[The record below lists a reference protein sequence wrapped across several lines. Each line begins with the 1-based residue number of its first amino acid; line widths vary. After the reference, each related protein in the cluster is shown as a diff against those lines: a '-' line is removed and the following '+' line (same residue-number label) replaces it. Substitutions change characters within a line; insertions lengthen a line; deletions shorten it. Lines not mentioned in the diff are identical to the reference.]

1 MFIEKIK
8 KKLIKI
14 DLISY
19 YLKDEIYYVLKNRL
33 KNDELIEIEKNE
45 FSKDELENYIR
56 ESLAKNSFTYISTY
70 VNSVNQGVVNSCSHN
85 YYKEIGIDINNI
97 KILCI
102 KNQFSIFIGMYDFNN
117 LKKDNEMF
125 KFDYLYSPFVI
136 IYNYKVENNSAY
148 LLTFEDNVVLM
159 ITTDKPIY
167 GNIHYFS
174 DEEKEE
180 STSSINLDELDDD
193 IGILDELD
201 DLDDLDESIEDTADL
216 LDDDEVESE
225 DDSSL
230 GESVN
235 TLKDE
240 IDTIEFLKSAFKDY
254 YDNYASDF
262 IEKIVILN
270 NYNISDTLSKSI
282 EKEFFI
288 DTQLEEFNLLQHM
301 NLLAKED
308 IDV

>member
-117 LKKDNEMF
+117 LKKDNEIF

>member
-45 FSKDELENYIR
+45 FSKDELANYIR

>member
-136 IYNYKVENNSAY
+136 IYNYKVQNNSAY